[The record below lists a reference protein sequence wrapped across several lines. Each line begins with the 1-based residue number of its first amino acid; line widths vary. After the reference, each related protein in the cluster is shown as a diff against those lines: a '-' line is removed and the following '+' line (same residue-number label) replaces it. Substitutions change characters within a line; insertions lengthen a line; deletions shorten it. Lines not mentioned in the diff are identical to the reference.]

1 MLPSVLGAK
10 PLNMS
15 NKEIFKNWC
24 ETHPEIPLF
33 LQYDWMEIVAKPEQW
48 DVALVGSENDV
59 QAFMPYFKKRKLQFD
74 IITVP
79 PLTPYMGPWL
89 HYPEGQKEATRLSF
103 EKKMYEQLIAQLP
116 KTDKFI
122 QYFHPEVTNWLPFYW
137 NDFEQSTRYTYIID
151 NLSDADVL
159 YENLQGN
166 IRREISKAQKSLTVS
181 EVNQVKTLHN
191 LKLKDFAAKGQ
202 ELNYSEVYFKRVF
215 ERLKSKDA
223 CKAWVASDTD
233 GNPIASLLLV
243 WDDDSAYYLAG
254 AADPENKNSG
264 AMSLLM
270 WTAILFASS
279 VADKF
284 NFEGSMIEP
293 VERFFRSFGAK
304 QTPYFEIRKTDSK
317 LLKLL

>member
-1 MLPSVLGAK
+1 
-10 PLNMS
+10 MS

-24 ETHPEIPLF
+24 DKHPEIPLF

-48 DVALVGSENDV
+48 DVALVGSEHDV

-79 PLTPYMGPWL
+79 PLTPYMGPWI
-89 HYPEGQKEATRLSF
+89 HYPKGQKESTRLSF
-103 EKKMYEQLIAQLP
+103 EKKMYEQLMAQLP

-151 NLSDADVL
+151 DLSDAEVL

-181 EVNQVKTLHN
+181 EVNEVKTLHD
-191 LKLKDFAAKGQ
+191 LKLKDFTAKGQ
-202 ELNYSEVYFKRVF
+202 ELNYSEAYFNRVF
-215 ERLKSKDA
+215 EKLKAKDA
-223 CKAWVASDTD
+223 CKTWIASNEEGTT
-233 GNPIASLLLV
+233 IASLLLV
-243 WDDDSAYYLAG
+243 WDDYSAYYLAG